1 MIRWIARILLSVA
14 LVAMAAMLFYPPLHS
29 WRIEQAFD
37 DRLIKIGQSAAI
49 QAGYVSTMHEQRW
62 GSHAFV
68 NILGLSL
75 PRGKTEVRIRAP
87 IRVYYGVTPANL
99 HLMRVKDGILHIAV
113 DKVTVLNVATSV
125 ARLEMETEVGWA
137 RLDAISGEEARKA
150 AKRAFERTK
159 YHAADKL
166 LSSRM
171 VTEHV
176 RIALKK
182 IAKHILGVRDVRI
195 TRRDIPAVSP

>member
-14 LVAMAAMLFYPPLHS
+14 LVAMAVLLFYPPLHS

-37 DRLIKIGQSAAI
+37 DRLIRIGQSAAI

-75 PRGKTEVRIRAP
+75 PRGKTEARIRAP
-87 IRVYYGVTPANL
+87 IRVYYGVTPAHL

-137 RLDAISGEEARKA
+137 RLDAVSGEEARKA

-182 IAKHILGVRDVRI
+182 IAKHILGVRDVQI
-195 TRRDIPAVSP
+195 TRRDVPAGSP